1 LSATGDLTDSNSVT
15 IKNAAEYDLFLVY
28 LRINN
33 NSDSYTQVVL
43 PKILIGATS
52 SQVFKW
58 HVSDTANA
66 KVFKAY
72 FSGANLILTST
83 AYTGSG
89 VKGDTPIVYGIKIT
103 TIDLPVADDVDA
115 TEVAGLTINT
125 SNYSTN
131 VTGAWKGSTQTQIWS
146 GIPSNNN
153 YSYFS
158 RIELVTPSKIPT
170 HTKLV
175 LQVELNQSS
184 YPGRC
189 MGVLTTSKL
198 SSTSVQNSG
207 LSGASSTLTSSAIAT
222 CTAARKSDLTTAY
235 TSSTLSSGKTVYF
248 VFNTSTIKPNTTYY
262 IYLMPNKSSSNWF
275 SSKRSLIS
283 AALY

>member
-1 LSATGDLTDSNSVT
+1 M
-15 IKNAAEYDLFLVY
+15 
-28 LRINN
+28 
-33 NSDSYTQVVL
+33 
-43 PKILIGATS
+43 
-52 SQVFKW
+52 
-58 HVSDTANA
+58 
-66 KVFKAY
+66 FKAY
-72 FSGANLILTST
+72 FSDANLILTST

-89 VKGDTPIVYGIKIT
+89 VKTEAPVVYGIKIT

-115 TEVAGLTINT
+115 TEVAELTINT

-158 RIELVTPSKIPT
+158 RIELVTPSTIPA

-207 LSGASSTLTSSAIAT
+207 LNGASSTLTNSAIAT

-248 VFNTSTIKPNTTYY
+248 VFNTSIIKPNTTYY
-262 IYLMPNKSSSNWF
+262 IYLMPNKSSNNWF
-275 SSKRSLIS
+275 GSKRSLVS